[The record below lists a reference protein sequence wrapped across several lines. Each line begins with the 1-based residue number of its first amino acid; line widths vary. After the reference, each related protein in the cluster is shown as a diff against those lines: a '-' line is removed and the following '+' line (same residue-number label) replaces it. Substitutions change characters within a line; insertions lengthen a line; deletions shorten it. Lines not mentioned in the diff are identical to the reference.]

1 MSKVDRTSEIS
12 WIMLVSQP
20 FAENS
25 YVVHRNGARECVIV
39 DPGFEPELIERAIE
53 DANLI
58 PVAIL
63 NTHGHSDHIAGNAAM
78 KARWPDCPLII
89 GAKEAPKLIDPHR
102 NLSAAYGLPLVSP
115 PADQTVVEGDVLQ
128 LAGISWRVLETPG
141 HSSGHVV
148 FLHEQGTPWL
158 VLAGDMLFQ
167 GSVGRTD
174 FPDGDTDQLV
184 EAIHTKLFN
193 LPPDTVIL
201 PGHGPTTTI
210 GNEIRGNPFVGRPA
224 GYRG

>member
-1 MSKVDRTSEIS
+1 MSRLDRPSEIS
-12 WIMLVSQP
+12 WETVVSQP

-25 YVVHRNGARECVIV
+25 YVVYRNGARECVIV
-39 DPGFEPELIERAIE
+39 DPGFEPELIEQAVE
-53 DANLI
+53 SANCV

-89 GAKEAPKLIDPHR
+89 GADEAEKLTNPQL

-128 LAGISWRVLETPG
+128 LAGMTWRVLKTPG

-148 FLHEQGTPWL
+148 FLNEQSKPWL
-158 VLAGDMLFQ
+158 LLAGDMLFQ

-174 FPDGDTDQLV
+174 FPDGDTEQLV
-184 EAIHTKLFN
+184 TAIHTKLFP
-193 LPPDTVIL
+193 LPADTVVL
-201 PGHGPTTTI
+201 PGHGPATTI
-210 GNEIRGNPFVGRPA
+210 GYEIRGNPFVGRPA